1 MAGYQ
6 AHYMQRFLNYLERS
20 GEHKVIQKLIDTVLP
35 PELTKET
42 GVRVDIVEPST
53 DLTRNFKALV
63 ARTSS
68 LRDVSFN
75 WNVVSCAEYE
85 KQVKAEEVVK
95 GDLIHMIQWYYVD
108 DPAATLKFFHS
119 LLREN
124 GKLLIIHEADEAH
137 SGDTVLWKTFK
148 KEPCT
153 NTLSDYLSAGD
164 IKVQLDALELRYEE
178 LVARN
183 ARDITE
189 CFTEGS
195 RDGEMLLEFMTDREN
210 FQVDGRVLFDCSL
223 SALLIHA

>member
-1 MAGYQ
+1 MY
-6 AHYMQRFLNYLERS
+6 
-20 GEHKVIQKLIDTVLP
+20 
-35 PELTKET
+35 
-42 GVRVDIVEPST
+42 VDCWVKTSSFM
-53 DLTRNFKALV
+53 DLLLWSLSLALV

-137 SGDTVLWKTFK
+137 SANSGWEVLWKTFK

-195 RDGEMLLEFMTDREN
+195 RDGEMLTSAAPPETDE
-210 FQVDGRVLFDCSL
+210 CSSTAIIVSKQGKKSL
-223 SALLIHA
+223 NNAIPIPKSWDAECNDL